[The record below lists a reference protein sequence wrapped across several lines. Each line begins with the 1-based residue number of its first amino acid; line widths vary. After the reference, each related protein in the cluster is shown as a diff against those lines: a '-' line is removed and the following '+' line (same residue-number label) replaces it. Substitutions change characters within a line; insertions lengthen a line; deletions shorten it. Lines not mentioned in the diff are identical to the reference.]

1 MALINC
7 PECGKQVSDKAPAC
21 PDCGCPIN
29 AVPSVSAPNIAEEVA
44 KLLVLAR
51 RAREGG
57 DTVNAKRYYDQIL
70 DKAPGNW
77 EGVFYSVYYDAT
89 MCKIMGIASAANSV
103 ANCIFSTFSAIS
115 DLNDDNEK
123 ENALNDVVRSATSI
137 VALFIDS
144 ATQHYQ
150 QHSTV
155 EGVRVEYVQWISAAR
170 NIYREVEGNFKKVFP
185 EKKEMLANFQLQF
198 IHFLKANSLLISGD
212 EFERL
217 QKEVAVVYPA
227 YGRRLELTKEIE
239 DLNGKIEELNRPVR
253 SFKILYTMLAIGC
266 FFYAAM
272 GGGTSISLLSD
283 DDLIGLGTFLLICGL
298 LAALGGVA
306 FIRKIK
312 KEPTKAE
319 VEEKNRTNSEEKE
332 ELIQKRDALQKE
344 LNNLSI

>member
-29 AVPSVSAPNIAEEVA
+29 VTSSVSAPNITEEVT

-89 MCKIMGIASAANSV
+89 MCKIMDIASAANSV

-137 VALFIDS
+137 VALFIGS

-155 EGVRVEYVQWISAAR
+155 ERVRIEYVQRISAAR
-170 NIYREVEGNFKKVFP
+170 NIYRVVEENFKKVFP

-198 IHFLKANSLLISGD
+198 VHFLNANSLLISSY
-212 EFERL
+212 ELEIL
-217 QKEVAVVYPA
+217 QKEIAVVRPE
-227 YGRRLELTKEIE
+227 YGKRLELKKEIE
-239 DLNGKIEELNRPVR
+239 DLNSKINQLNNPVR
-253 SFKILYTMLAIGC
+253 SFKVLYAILAIGC
-266 FFYAAM
+266 FFYAAV
-272 GGGTSISLLSD
+272 GGGVSISLLSD
-283 DDLIGLGTFLLICGL
+283 DTGGVGVFLLIFSL

-306 FIRKIK
+306 FIRKSK
-312 KEPTKAE
+312 EEPTKAE
-319 VEEKNRTNSEEKE
+319 VEEKNRTRLEEKE

-344 LNNLSI
+344 LDNI